1 MNQRRAL
8 TAGVLRALPGVFAL
22 LLVSA
27 LPALA
32 CSVCFGDP
40 ESPQTQGM
48 NSAILFLLGVI
59 GSVLAAFASMFVYW
73 VARSRRMATAN
84 HQGVEL

>member
-1 MNQRRAL
+1 MNQSRDLIARIL
-8 TAGVLRALPGVFAL
+8 PALPGAFAL
-22 LLVSA
+22 LLASA

-73 VARSRRMATAN
+73 VGRSRRMVTAN

>member
-8 TAGVLRALPGVFAL
+8 TARVLRALPGAFAL
-22 LLVSA
+22 LLASA

-32 CSVCFGDP
+32 CAVCFGDP

-48 NSAILFLLGVI
+48 NSAILFLMGVI

-73 VARSRRMATAN
+73 AARSRRMAAAN

>member
-8 TAGVLRALPGVFAL
+8 TARVLRALPGASAL
-22 LLVSA
+22 LLASA

-32 CSVCFGDP
+32 CAVCFGDP

-48 NSAILFLLGVI
+48 NSAILFLMGVI
-59 GSVLAAFASMFVYW
+59 GSVLAAFAPMVVYW
-73 VARSRRMATAN
+73 VARSRRIAAAN

>member
-1 MNQRRAL
+1 MASSLPTGMRRLAAL
-8 TAGVLRALPGVFAL
+8 GTLAAVA
-22 LLVSA
+22 
-27 LPALA
+27 ALA
-32 CSVCFGDP
+32 CAVCFGDP

-48 NSAILFLLGVI
+48 NSAILFLMGVI

-73 VARSRRMATAN
+73 VARSRRIAAAN